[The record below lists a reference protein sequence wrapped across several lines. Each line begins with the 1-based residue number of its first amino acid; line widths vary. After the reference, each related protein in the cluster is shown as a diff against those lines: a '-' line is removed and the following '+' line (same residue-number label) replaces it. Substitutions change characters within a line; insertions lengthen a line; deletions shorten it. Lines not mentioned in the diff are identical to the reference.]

1 MRVCKEMAWVKTK
14 KEVLLSLGENYKSP
28 CSQYGLAVGFLARQH
43 QVEPIWRA
51 NRIAAYERIRD
62 QRSKG
67 ETDDFAAIPAMDLFY

>member
-1 MRVCKEMAWVKTK
+1 
-14 KEVLLSLGENYKSP
+14 
-28 CSQYGLAVGFLARQH
+28 VGFLARQH

-67 ETDDFAAIPAMDLFY
+67 ETGDFDVIPAMDEFD